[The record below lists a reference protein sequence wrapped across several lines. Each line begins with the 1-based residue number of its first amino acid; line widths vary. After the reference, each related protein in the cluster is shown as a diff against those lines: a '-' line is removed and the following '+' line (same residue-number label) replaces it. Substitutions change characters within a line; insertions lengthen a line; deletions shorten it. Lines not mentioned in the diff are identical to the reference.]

1 MARNLKNSQVKV
13 NEALSKLQE
22 AEYAKTKS
30 QQEAQEAILLAETEL
45 TNAKAAEE
53 QAHLDEIANLEAV
66 RTHITEFCK
75 NEGFFCGVILTREA
89 ILQIV
94 NLAMESHDDQIKIPF
109 QLYSTD

>member
-1 MARNLKNSQVKV
+1 MARNLKNSQIKV

-22 AEYAKTKS
+22 AEYAKTKAE
-30 QQEAQEAILLAETEL
+30 QEAQETIL
-45 TNAKAAEE
+45 NAAKEVEEAKEAEE
-53 QAHLDEIANLEAV
+53 QARLDEIANLEAI
-66 RTHITEFCK
+66 RTHVTEFCK

>member
-22 AEYAKTKS
+22 AEGLKLKA
-30 QQEAQEAILLAETEL
+30 QQEAQEAILNAEKEVEE
-45 TNAKAAEE
+45 AKAAED
-53 QAHLDEIANLEAV
+53 QARLDEIANLESV
-66 RTHITEFCK
+66 RTHVTEYCEK
-75 NEGFFCGVILTREA
+75 EGFFCGVILTREA

-109 QLYSTD
+109 QLYSID

>member
-22 AEYAKTKS
+22 AENLKAKAE
-30 QQEAQEAILLAETEL
+30 QEAQEAILSAAREVEE
-45 TNAKAAEE
+45 AKAAEE
-53 QAHLDEIANLEAV
+53 QARLDEIANLEAV
-66 RTHITEFCK
+66 RTHVTEFCA

>member
-22 AEYAKTKS
+22 AEALKLKT
-30 QQEAQEAILLAETEL
+30 QQEAQEAILQAEKEVEE
-45 TNAKAAEE
+45 AKAAEE
-53 QAHLDEIANLEAV
+53 QARLDEIENLESV
-66 RTHITEFCK
+66 RNYVTEYCEK
-75 NEGFFCGVILTREA
+75 EGYFCGVILTREA